1 MKTTENLFFRK
12 FPFMRLLCLL
22 LVIFVAFS
30 CSKDESL
37 IPVLDNTASGDMKSK
52 MIVNGV
58 FELNGSTHFQS
69 YAVKEHRVISPWELN
84 MLECKAVL
92 TIDGH
97 DMTLETEE
105 SMGDMLF
112 RTVTF
117 TGHISSDGTVKFS
130 WPDEWWDLEGIY
142 DLETAFFRHTG
153 CIMFG
158 PAFEYTGKFDG
169 KTFYAATH
177 FIARQLESGMIPFY
191 STGEGGLLEEL
202 IDGPI
207 KFLNSIE
214 LTVAE

>member
-1 MKTTENLFFRK
+1 
-12 FPFMRLLCLL
+12 MRLSCLL

-30 CSKDESL
+30 CSKEESMV
-37 IPVLDNTASGDMKSK
+37 PVLDNTASGELKGTRV
-52 MIVNGV
+52 VNTV
-58 FELNGSTHFQS
+58 LELTGSTHFQS

-105 SMGDMLF
+105 SMGDMLY

-130 WPDEWWDLEGIY
+130 WPDEWWDLEGGDGTLE
-142 DLETAFFRHTG
+142 DLPTIFLMHTG
-153 CIMFG
+153 CIQLG
-158 PAFEYTGKFDG
+158 PHKGTLEYMGKFDG
-169 KTFYAATH
+169 QTFYASTHYMAT
-177 FIARQLESGMIPFY
+177 QVQSGMIPFY

-214 LTVAE
+214 LTVVE